1 MNPNHQVILAAV
13 HLKASLHVVLQAAVL
28 HAAPILLALQVLAC
42 LWLTIHHV
50 LQAVNVPV
58 TNQVRV
64 PACQALLPP
73 PFLPVHLQALCLLQ
87 L

>member
-1 MNPNHQVILAAV
+1 MSLNLQVLLAAV
-13 HLKASLHVVLQAAVL
+13 HLRASLQVVLQAAVL
-28 HAAPILLALQVLAC
+28 HTAPILLAPQVIAC